1 MQAMSTVVSLM
12 ETNKTV
18 EVYLVDGN
26 HCSDV
31 KVDFSMDSKLDQVKN
46 WWSANSYKYA
56 SYSEGLCPST
66 FGHVDHL
73 EHPIGVSGV
82 TLRDMGMQ
90 AMSTVVSLMETN
102 KTVEVYLVDGNH
114 CSDVKVDFSMDSKLD
129 QVKNWW
135 SANSY
140 KYASYSEGLCPST
153 FG

>member
-1 MQAMSTVVSLM
+1 MGMQAMSTVVSLM

-82 TLRDMGMQ
+82 TLRDMGMRASGAVREM

-102 KTVEVYLVDGNH
+102 KTVEVYL
-114 CSDVKVDFSMDSKLD
+114 
-129 QVKNWW
+129 
-135 SANSY
+135 
-140 KYASYSEGLCPST
+140 
-153 FG
+153 